1 MFKHSPYPLSL
12 DQIHEFENLELVAGL
27 VVEGFITGLHK
38 SPFHGFSVEFA
49 EHRIY
54 NSGESTRHIDWKL
67 YGRTDK
73 LFVKKYE
80 EETNLRSY
88 LVIDTSSSMFFPY
101 RDNKKMSKLAF
112 SVVSAAALIHLLRKQ
127 RDAVGLTLFSNQIDL
142 QTPSRLS
149 PVHARYLFSELQKLI
164 DPSYHSLNRITSAAE
179 SLHHIAENTHKRSL
193 IILFS
198 DMLTAEDPA
207 EIFAGLQHLRHKKH
221 DVILFHVTDKKLEQ
235 DFLYGNRPFRFIDM
249 ESGKELKINP
259 NNIREEYSSAMTKFI
274 NELKLRCG
282 QYNIDLVE
290 ADINEGFREVLLPYL
305 LKRSR
310 LH

>member
-1 MFKHSPYPLSL
+1 MDSHTYPLKL
-12 DQIHEFENLELVAGL
+12 DQVHEFENLELVAGL

-73 LFVKKYE
+73 LFVKKFE

-88 LVIDTSSSMFFPY
+88 LVIDTSSSMLFPY
-101 RDNKKMSKLAF
+101 RDNKKMSKLTF
-112 SVVSAAALIHLLRKQ
+112 SVVSAAALIHLLRRQ
-127 RDAVGLTLFSNQIDL
+127 RDAVGLNLFSHQIDL

-149 PVHARYLFSELQKLI
+149 TVHARYLFSELQKLI
-164 DPSYHSLNRITSAAE
+164 DPSFDALKRTTSAAN
-179 SLHHIAENTHKRSL
+179 SLHLIAENTHKRSL
-193 IILFS
+193 IILFT
-198 DMLTAEDPA
+198 DMLSSEDPN
-207 EIFAGLQHLRHKKH
+207 EIFAALQHLRHKKH
-221 DVILFHVTDKKLEQ
+221 EVILFHVTDKLLEQ
-235 DFLYGNRPFRFIDM
+235 DFTFSNRPFRFIDM
-249 ESGKELKINP
+249 ESGQQLKLNP
-259 NNIREEYSSAMTKFI
+259 NQIREQYTANMKSYM
-274 NELKLRCG
+274 NELKLKCG

-290 ADINEGFREVLLPYL
+290 ADINSDFREVLLPYL
-305 LKRSR
+305 LKRSK